1 MSDIAKW
8 AILVAGMIAIIA
20 MAVILLSTI
29 ADFEIASTASG
40 AINSCVY
47 YVGNLFVA
55 AKGVLN
61 HFANPLLWN
70 FLLWTVF
77 TYPIAKFGI
86 KVTSF
91 IYKWIFK

>member
-8 AILVAGMIAIIA
+8 AILVAGMLTIIG
-20 MAVILLSTI
+20 MAVLLLVTVGE
-29 ADFEIASTASG
+29 FQIASTVAG

-47 YVGNLFVA
+47 YVGNLFIA

-61 HFANPLLWN
+61 HFANPYLWN

-77 TYPIAKFGI
+77 TYPIAKFSI
-86 KVTSF
+86 RVTSF